1 MAPTSLRLPPA
12 LKERVESLA
21 AEAGKTLHAYLLDT
35 LTSAADRD
43 EKRRDFVAAA
53 LASRA
58 EFKRTGKGYRF
69 EDVHRYLDERAA
81 GKKPRRPKPID
92 CRK

>member
-1 MAPTSLRLPPA
+1 MAP
-12 LKERVESLA
+12 
-21 AEAGKTLHAYLLDT
+21 H
-35 LTSAADRD
+35 
-43 EKRRDFVAAA
+43 RRDFVAAA

-69 EDVHRYLDERAA
+69 EDVHRYLDARAA
-81 GKKPRRPKPID
+81 GKKPQRPKPID